1 MTRPHGGQPIPLNQ
15 PTRKFRTAM
24 MKMASRLCSG
34 PSSVTGTI
42 MNIIDRAAS
51 TSPSGRNTRALLR
64 SETLPIRNL
73 DRA

>member
-1 MTRPHGGQPIPLNQ
+1 
-15 PTRKFRTAM
+15 M